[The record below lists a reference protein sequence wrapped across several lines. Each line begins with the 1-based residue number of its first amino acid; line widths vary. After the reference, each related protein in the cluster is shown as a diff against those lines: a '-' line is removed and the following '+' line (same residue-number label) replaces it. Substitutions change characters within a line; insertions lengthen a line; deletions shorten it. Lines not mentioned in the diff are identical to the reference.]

1 MSWIPSSSSRSLPS
15 PSVEREAAAK
25 AGSTPDRDVP
35 SLTRGV
41 SKELEG
47 DVRVRMMTSTYHK
60 LRKAL
65 KKGMREMQWQRKI
78 QEIESCGLYPA
89 QTRRCGVL
97 RESADMNGN
106 AAAKL
111 KKESFS
117 LKRRKGTKLATVA
130 SAQAKLELEEGK
142 GNMVHNEIMSYPSSA
157 GSGKIRDIKK
167 MARNI
172 LKRTKTD

>member
-65 KKGMREMQWQRKI
+65 KKGMREMQWQRFVVGT
-78 QEIESCGLYPA
+78 Q
-89 QTRRCGVL
+89 
-97 RESADMNGN
+97 
-106 AAAKL
+106 
-111 KKESFS
+111 FS
-117 LKRRKGTKLATVA
+117 LWKFGSKFSGILIVSMGSVLA
-130 SAQAKLELEEGK
+130 
-142 GNMVHNEIMSYPSSA
+142 SYYQVLCNA
-157 GSGKIRDIKK
+157 IIVLIRDCTEFDWTTVSPHVSLSL
-167 MARNI
+167 NSQ
-172 LKRTKTD
+172 